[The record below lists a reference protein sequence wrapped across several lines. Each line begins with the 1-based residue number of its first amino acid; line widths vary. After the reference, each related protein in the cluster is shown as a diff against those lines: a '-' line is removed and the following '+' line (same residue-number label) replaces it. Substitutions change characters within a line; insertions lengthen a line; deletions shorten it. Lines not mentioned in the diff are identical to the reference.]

1 MTDTE
6 ETARVLNGAAYLLDA
21 DGGKLAWTRET
32 VNAETE
38 AGRRV
43 DPDSGRASR
52 LSLYGAV
59 ERAASVLTD
68 EAGKP
73 VAENEQAMSG
83 AKKSIIAAS
92 RTINGVPSIGVTEL
106 DPDFRAGEK
115 PLDRLK
121 SSQQENVVELL
132 QTAGAMAERQSGGA
146 QLPTRNELEAAR
158 AVLENARDRTS
169 EVPELELRDRIKQ
182 AVAETNPT
190 EDHSAVE
197 RTAIAAIVKGCHLED
212 GLAAD
217 EGFAREAYAE
227 QAGGD
232 YYSDYLEAAN
242 SDEATAIFSREAGL
256 TETFPEAQ
264 LELIVQG
271 TDATGFVDYSK
282 KSEVDALDHGLAD
295 LTGQLEREDWAPDRE
310 AAPGA
315 GRGGNQNLGAA
326 DEMALADAAR
336 SAKEPMFG
344 EPPDLGRAAGELAST
359 VKQMKCV
366 RDERM
371 GGTQGLVT
379 LDERNTFEEVFEA
392 FDKNDT
398 DHPARHAVGQVR
410 KAIKTLDNRDWD
422 LDLGRTAVTGLE
434 NAVETIEKVVGA
446 SRETDDPSDRTP
458 LAGDD
463 HTPATGGTAA
473 RDEPAAVIRGAG
485 RPVGGGVPKTPAQS
499 ADRSDLR

>member
-1 MTDTE
+1 MTGTE

-38 AGRRV
+38 TGRRV

-232 YYSDYLEAAN
+232 SEAAYLEAEK
-242 SDEATAIFSREAGL
+242 SDDLTAILSGEVGL

-282 KSEVDALDHGLAD
+282 TSEVDALDHGLAD

-392 FDKNDT
+392 FEKNET
-398 DHPARHAVGQVR
+398 DHPARHAVNQVR
-410 KAIKTLDNRDWD
+410 KAVTTLDNRNWD
-422 LDLGRTAVTGLE
+422 MDSGRSAVAKLEKATA
-434 NAVETIEKVVGA
+434 TIEKIGA
-446 SRETDDPSDRTP
+446 TSQGIDTPSDKTAM
-458 LAGDD
+458 AGDD
-463 HTPATGGTAA
+463 RTGATGGTAG
-473 RDEPAAVIRGAG
+473 RERPAAVIRGAG
-485 RPVGGGVPKTPAQS
+485 RPVGGGLSKTPAPS
-499 ADRSDLR
+499 ADRTDLR